1 MLNVGV
7 IGYGYWGP
15 NLVRNLSECDETRV
29 GAISD
34 LRPERLALAA
44 RRHPSARLISNAQE
58 LLTDSSIDAVVVA
71 TPVTSHF
78 DLVQHALESG
88 KHVLTE
94 KPLTH
99 TVDQAKA
106 LIDLALRMNRVLMV
120 DHTFIYTSAVRKVKE
135 ILDSG
140 DLGRIYYFDSVR
152 VNLGLLQSDINVLWD
167 LAPHDLS
174 IMDYWLEKRPA
185 AVSAFGSSHV
195 NGLEDIAYVTFLYQ
209 DNTIAHLHVNWL
221 APAKIRRI
229 ILGGS
234 RKMVIYDDMEASEKV
249 KVYDKGVAMGRS
261 MDPYETLVQYRA
273 GDMYA
278 PQITT
283 DEALRVECAHFVEC
297 VTHGKRPITDGEAGL
312 RVVELL
318 EAAGRSLRMG
328 GIPQPL

>member
-1 MLNVGV
+1 
-7 IGYGYWGP
+7 
-15 NLVRNLSECDETRV
+15 
-29 GAISD
+29 
-34 LRPERLALAA
+34 
-44 RRHPSARLISNAQE
+44 
-58 LLTDSSIDAVVVA
+58 
-71 TPVTSHF
+71 
-78 DLVQHALESG
+78 
-88 KHVLTE
+88 
-94 KPLTH
+94 
-99 TVDQAKA
+99 VDQAKT
-106 LIDLALRMNRVLMV
+106 LIDLALRTSRILMV
-120 DHTFIYTSAVRKVKE
+120 DHTFIYTGAVRKVKD

-140 DLGRIYYFDSVR
+140 DLGRVYYFDSVR

-185 AVSAFGSSHV
+185 TVSAFGSSHV
-195 NGLEDIAYVTFLYQ
+195 NGLEDIAYITFLYQ

-249 KVYDKGVAMGRS
+249 KVYDKGVVMSQAA
-261 MDPYETLVQYRA
+261 DPYQMLVQYRA

-278 PQITT
+278 PQIST
-283 DEALRVECAHFVEC
+283 DAALRVECMHFVEC

-328 GIPQPL
+328 GGPQPL